1 MDSLSR
7 TPFGPLSFRLD
18 KSGKHKNGK
27 HGFALAWTTLE
38 DASGLQNLCS
48 GAFESWTPLFKLDEL
63 CVDTQ

>member
-18 KSGKHKNGK
+18 KSGNHKNVK
-27 HGFALAWTTLE
+27 QRVRFTWPILE

-48 GAFESWTPLFKLDEL
+48 GAFENWTPLFKLDEL
-63 CVDTQ
+63 SVDPQ